1 MISQESTQHKPVPA
15 APASAASPTAKPRRP
30 EPAPLADDQ
39 LLGRTIGRYR
49 ILQRLG
55 RGGMGLV
62 YEADDALLNR
72 RVAVKFLPPNM
83 QSDSRLRER
92 FFREAQVTARL
103 SHPNIIAIHDIGEVQ
118 GSIFV
123 VMELLSPRSLG
134 GHIRD
139 SGALHWS
146 EATRVIADCCS
157 ALAAAHAAGLVHRD
171 VKPDNILCSRSGE
184 AKLTDFGLV
193 KLLKQQEAEAAGPG
207 LTLENAIVGSPSY
220 MSPEQIK
227 GEQVDGRSDIYSLG
241 MTYYAALAGR
251 PPFSGATPIVL
262 FAEHCSTPTPDPRG
276 VRPDIP
282 AACIEVLKRA
292 TCKAK
297 EDRYQSAA
305 EMKKALEDALASAG
319 SQPPG
324 FLLASEQAWQN
335 PRALGPE
342 GLPDDDYDDQGAT
355 QSWPSHTP
363 AEGDMKEE
371 PSSSQR
377 SRSRTLGAMLLTVM
391 LSAALLFIA
400 NRSLLRAPQVSQ
412 APGVEIKPPIKV
424 GVLHSM
430 SGPMSIASRPIVDA
444 TLLAID
450 ELNERGGLLGHPIEP
465 VILDGKSDSET
476 FTQAAERMIQHDKVS
491 VVFGGFHSAARRG
504 IRRAVEKHDHLLIYP
519 GSDEGLEDS
528 AHILYLGAVPSQAVL
543 PALRYASQT
552 LGKQRVF
559 IIGNDPGF
567 ARPLSAIIADAGQEL
582 GMRVVGERIV
592 REGTTDFDRVLRKI
606 AQAQPDL
613 IVNALRGDSNISFFR
628 ALATVIPAAK
638 RPLTLSLALDANV
651 LADLASLDLRGSYLA
666 SSYFE
671 SIDRPQNREFLARL
685 TGRFGEHR
693 VASDAMAAA
702 YEGVY
707 LWAQGVRA
715 TGTFSPIK
723 LRHALRD
730 QVLEGPTA
738 PVRIDPSNGH
748 AWRPYRLARLGN
760 SNRIELIESSP
771 QPLQPVLFP
780 RTRTRTQW
788 EALISRTEPATES
801 P

>member
-1 MISQESTQHKPVPA
+1 MISQESTQHNPVPA
-15 APASAASPTAKPRRP
+15 AQASAASPTAKPRRP
-30 EPAPLADDQ
+30 EPAPLTEDQ
-39 LLGRTIGRYR
+39 LIGRSIGRYR
-49 ILQRLG
+49 ILHRLG

-62 YEADDALLNR
+62 YEAEDALLNR

-83 QSDSRLRER
+83 QRDSRLRER

-118 GSIFV
+118 SSIFV

-139 SGALHWS
+139 GGALHWR
-146 EATRVIADCCS
+146 EATRLIADCCS
-157 ALAAAHAAGLVHRD
+157 ALAAAHAAGVVHRD
-171 VKPDNILCSRSGE
+171 VKPDNILCSLSGE

-193 KLLKQQEAEAAGPG
+193 KLLKQEEEAGPG

-227 GEQVDGRSDIYSLG
+227 GEQVDGRSDVYSLG

-251 PPFSGATPIVL
+251 PPFSGATPMAL
-262 FAEHCSTPTPDPRG
+262 FAEHCTTPTPDPRG

-282 AACIEVLKRA
+282 AACIEVLSRA
-292 TCKAK
+292 THKAK
-297 EDRYQSAA
+297 EERYQSASD
-305 EMKKALEDALASAG
+305 MKRALEDALAGAEP
-319 SQPPG
+319 QPCT
-324 FLLASEQAWQN
+324 FLIASEQAWQN
-335 PRALGPE
+335 PRALGPD
-342 GLPDDDYDDQGAT
+342 GLPEEQYDDVGPT

-363 AEGDMKEE
+363 AEGDMHEE
-371 PSSSQR
+371 PTSSLR
-377 SRSRTLGAMLLTVM
+377 SRSRTFLAMLCTVAV
-391 LSAALLFIA
+391 SAALLFIA
-400 NRSLLRAPQVSQ
+400 NRSLLQAPQVTQS
-412 APGVEIKPPIKV
+412 PSVEIKPPIKV

-450 ELNERGGLLGHPIEP
+450 ELNEHGGLLGHPIEP
-465 VILDGKSDSET
+465 VILDGKTDSET
-476 FTQAAERMIQHDKVS
+476 FTQAAERLIQHDKVS

-504 IRRAVEKHDHLLIYP
+504 IKRAVERHDHLLIYP
-519 GSDEGLEDS
+519 GSYEGLEDS

-567 ARPLSAIIADAGQEL
+567 ARPLGAIITDAGQEL

-592 REGTTDFDRVLRKI
+592 REGATDFDRVLRKI
-606 AQAQPDL
+606 MQAQPDL

-628 ALATVIPAAK
+628 ALATVIPAGK
-638 RPLTLSLALDANV
+638 RPLTLSIALDANV
-651 LADLASLDLRGSYLA
+651 LADLTSLDLRGSYLA

-671 SIDRPQNREFLARL
+671 SVDRPQNREFLARL

-707 LWAQGVRA
+707 LWAQSVRA
-715 TGTFSPIK
+715 TQSFSPIK
-723 LRHALRD
+723 LRQALRD

-738 PVRIDPSNGH
+738 AVRIDPSNGH
-748 AWRPYRLARLGN
+748 AWRPYRLARLGS
-760 SNRIELIESSP
+760 SNRLELIESS
-771 QPLQPVLFP
+771 QQLLQPVIFP

-788 EALISRTEPATES
+788 EALLTRTEPAAES

>member
-15 APASAASPTAKPRRP
+15 APASAASPTVKPRRP
-30 EPAPLADDQ
+30 DPAPLAEDQ
-39 LLGRTIGRYR
+39 LLGRSIGRYR

-83 QSDSRLRER
+83 QKDNRLRER

-118 GSIFV
+118 SSIFV

-139 SGALHWS
+139 GGALHWT

-157 ALAAAHAAGLVHRD
+157 ALAAAHSAGVVHRD
-171 VKPDNILCSRSGE
+171 VKPDNILCSLSAE

-193 KLLKQQEAEAAGPG
+193 KLLRQEEAEAGPG

-227 GEQVDGRSDIYSLG
+227 GEPVDGRSDIYSLG

-251 PPFSGATPIVL
+251 PPFSGATPMVL
-262 FAEHCSTPTPDPRG
+262 FAEHCTTPTPDPRG

-282 AACIEVLKRA
+282 AACIEVLCRA
-292 TCKAK
+292 THK
-297 EDRYQSAA
+297 EKGERYQSAT
-305 EMKKALEDALASAG
+305 EMKRALEEALAGAEP
-319 SQPPG
+319 QPCT
-324 FLLASEQAWQN
+324 FLRASEQTWQN
-335 PRALGPE
+335 PRALGPQ
-342 GLPDDDYDDQGAT
+342 GLPDEDDYDDVGPT

-363 AEGDMKEE
+363 AEGDMHEE
-371 PSSSQR
+371 PTSSLR
-377 SRSRTLGAMLLTVM
+377 SRSRTIWAMLCTVAI
-391 LSAALLFIA
+391 SAALLFIA
-400 NRSLLRAPQVSQ
+400 NRSLLHSPQISQ
-412 APGVEIKPPIKV
+412 SPSVEIKPPIKV

-450 ELNERGGLLGHPIEP
+450 EINEHGGLLGHPIEP
-465 VILDGKSDSET
+465 VIIDGKTDSET
-476 FTQAAERMIQHDKVS
+476 FTQAAERLIQHDKVS

-504 IRRAVEKHDHLLIYP
+504 IKRAVEKHDHLLIYP

-559 IIGNDPGF
+559 VIGNDPGF
-567 ARPLSAIIADAGQEL
+567 ARPLGAIIADAGQEL

-606 AQAQPDL
+606 MQAQPDL
-613 IVNALRGDSNISFFR
+613 IVNTLRGDSNISFFR

-685 TGRFGEHR
+685 TGRFGDHR

-707 LWAQGVRA
+707 LWAQGVRS

-723 LRHALRD
+723 LRQALRD
-730 QVLEGPTA
+730 QVLEGPTSA
-738 PVRIDPSNGH
+738 VRIDPSNGH
-748 AWRPYRLARLGN
+748 AWRPYRLARLST
-760 SNRIELIESSP
+760 SNRPELIESS

-788 EALISRTEPATES
+788 EALISRTEPALES